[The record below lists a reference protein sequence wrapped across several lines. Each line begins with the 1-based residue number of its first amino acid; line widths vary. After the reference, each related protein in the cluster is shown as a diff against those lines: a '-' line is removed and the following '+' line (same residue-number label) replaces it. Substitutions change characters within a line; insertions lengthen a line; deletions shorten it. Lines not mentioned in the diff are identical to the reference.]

1 MDREFSIADM
11 DSMGL
16 LRSLTMKLKLK
27 ADEEIKSLGVSSTQG
42 RVLGY
47 ISLYQNDGLIQSDI
61 AKFFN
66 KTNATITSMLQGLE
80 KKGYITRLIQRDNE
94 RQKNIYLT
102 EKGESIISDS
112 RKIFSDLEKSFNSIL
127 EEDELQTLHRLL
139 IKLYTNF

>member
-1 MDREFSIADM
+1 MNREFSVADM

-47 ISLYQNDGLIQSDI
+47 ISMYQNDGLIQSDI

-66 KTNATITSMLQGLE
+66 KKNATITSMLQGLE
-80 KKGYITRLIQRDNE
+80 KKGYITRCIQKDNE

-102 EKGESIISDS
+102 EKGEAIISDS
-112 RKIFSDLEKSFNSIL
+112 RRIFSDLEKSFNNIL
-127 EEDELQTLHRLL
+127 EEDELQTLHKLL